1 MRQLLAEGKL
11 TGPPADLM
19 EPFATEMLFDTQA
32 DPHEVEN
39 LAGSRKARHR
49 RVLAEMRVALD
60 TWMVESGDRGHLLEP
75 DGIVRPF
82 IKEMHDW
89 FGTPGWYKP
98 SSAPSP

>member
-1 MRQLLAEGKL
+1 
-11 TGPPADLM
+11 M
-19 EPFATEMLFDTQA
+19 EPFTTEMLFDTQA

-39 LAGSRKARHR
+39 LAGSRKVRHR
-49 RVLAEMRVALD
+49 RVLAEMRAALD

-75 DGIVRPF
+75 DDLVRPF